1 MSQYIVIERI
11 SVQNANC
18 IAGFTWGF
26 PAITHF
32 LGFMHHMERQVSESF
47 GVTLEGCAVVCH
59 DSQVQAYQSKSGRDF
74 EFIQS
79 KNPPYL
85 PRHDPSADAPIIEEG
100 RMNMT
105 VSLII
110 KLGREFAGN
119 SEAKNDLENKI
130 TELCQ
135 FGRLAGGTILDFKSI
150 ELKTLRNAK
159 ETSQFLRKTK
169 RKLMPGF
176 VLQGR
181 AELLEQHFVQ
191 LKQANPETE
200 LLDAWLDFS
209 ALKYRAI
216 PKPTGAN
223 DIPDENTAAEWQRCA
238 RPLAK
243 GWLVP
248 LMVGYKAISP
258 LYKPGEVANVRDET
272 VPACFV
278 EAVHSIGEW
287 QSLHRLANIDSAI
300 WYYSMNEGWYLC
312 KQKPESQTKTPQEA
326 ISNQKISFGDL
337 LANI

>member
-1 MSQYIVIERI
+1 MSQYIIIERI
-11 SVQNANC
+11 GVQNANC

-32 LGFMHHMERQVSESF
+32 LGFMHHIERQISESF
-47 GVTLEGCAVVCH
+47 SVTLKGCAVVYH
-59 DSQVQAYQSKSGRDF
+59 SGHVHAYQSKPMHDF
-74 EFIQS
+74 EFTQS

-85 PRHDPSADAPIIEEG
+85 PRHDPSANAPIIEEG

-110 KLGREFAGN
+110 KLDREFVGH
-119 SEAKNDLENKI
+119 SEAKNALEDKI

-150 ELKTLRNAK
+150 ALKTLRNEREA
-159 ETSQFLRKTK
+159 SLFLRQTK

-176 VLQGR
+176 VLRDR
-181 AELLEQHFVQ
+181 AELLEQHFEQ
-191 LKQANPETE
+191 LKKTKSKAE

-209 ALKYRAI
+209 ALKYKAI
-216 PKPTGAN
+216 PKLAN
-223 DIPDENTAAEWQRCA
+223 TNDTPDENTEAEWQRCA
-238 RPLAK
+238 RPFAR

-258 LYKPGEVANVRDET
+258 LYEPGEVTNVRDET
-272 VPACFV
+272 IPTCFV

-287 QSLHRLANIDSAI
+287 QSLHRITDIDSAI
-300 WYYSMNEGWYLC
+300 WHHSLNDKWYLC
-312 KQKPESQTKTPQEA
+312 KQKTENQDKTPQEP
-326 ISNQKISFGDL
+326 ISNENISFDDL
-337 LANI
+337 LTNI